1 VTARIARLA
10 AAALVALL
18 LALPAAVLPPA
29 AAQARAADVSFGS
42 PATRFYYGQSIA
54 FTIPFTS
61 TSPQQRMELR
71 LRFPGSVGP
80 FIIEVPVPPT
90 GAQTLTHRLDLT
102 GAGHLVPNTT
112 MEATWA
118 AVPAPGAEP
127 VLSATETVRYQDTT
141 KSWRSLKGDL
151 VTVHW
156 YEGSDAFARKALK
169 IGEDAVRRTSAL
181 LGVTETDPI
190 DFFIYA
196 DDASFR
202 AALGPGTRE
211 NVGGQA
217 HADIRT
223 LFALITP
230 DAINDPWVWIV
241 IPHELTH
248 LVFDTAVH
256 NPYRFPPRWLNEGLA
271 VYLSQGYTAGD
282 RGLVDRA
289 VKSRNLIPLTALA
302 GQFPTDAAKTY
313 LAYAESVSAID
324 YLVRTHGE
332 PALLALVDAYKAGLT
347 DDEAFTKALGRDLA
361 AFQAGWLKDI
371 GADAPQQFG
380 PVANPPGPVP
390 PGWDAP
396 VPGFTPDPGG
406 GASAASPGSSVSPGS
421 SPASASPPAPD
432 GTSTTASGLS
442 GLIVP
447 GIVALVLAVVVIG
460 LVLARRRTVVP

>member
-1 VTARIARLA
+1 V
-10 AAALVALL
+10 
-18 LALPAAVLPPA
+18 LALPATVLPLA
-29 AAQARAADVSFGS
+29 SEQVRAADVSFGT
-42 PATRFYYGQSIA
+42 PTTTFDYGQSMT
-54 FTIPFTS
+54 FTVPFTS
-61 TSPQQRMELR
+61 AAPQQRIELR
-71 LRFPGSVGP
+71 MLVPGSVGP
-80 FIIEVPVPPT
+80 FITEVPVPPT
-90 GAQTLTHRLDLT
+90 GAQTLTYRMDLT
-102 GAGHLVPNTT
+102 GAGHVVPNTT
-112 MEATWA
+112 LEATWA

-127 VLSATETVRYQDTT
+127 VLSATETVHYQDTT

-156 YEGSDAFARKALK
+156 YQGSEAFARKALK
-169 IGEDAVRRTSAL
+169 IGDDAVRQTSAL
-181 LGVTETDPI
+181 LGVSETDPI

-230 DAINDPWVWIV
+230 DAINDSWVGIV

-282 RGLVDRA
+282 RGLVDQAAR
-289 VKSRNLIPLTALA
+289 SRNLIPLTALA

-313 LAYAESVSAID
+313 LAYAESVSAIS
-324 YLVRTHGE
+324 YLVRTDGE
-332 PALLALVDAYKAGLT
+332 PALLALVDAYKTGLT

-361 AFQAGWLKDI
+361 AFQAGWLADI
-371 GADAPQQFG
+371 GAEAPRQFG
-380 PVANPPGPVP
+380 PVANPFGPIP

-396 VPGFTPDPGG
+396 VPGATRGTNGG
-406 GASAASPGSSVSPGS
+406 PPAASPGAAISPGS
-421 SPASASPPAPD
+421 TPASTPAPD
-432 GTSTTASGLS
+432 GTATAVGLD
-442 GLIVP
+442 GLVVP
-447 GIVALVLAVVVIG
+447 GVVALLVTILVVG
-460 LVLARRRTVVP
+460 LVLVRRRTAVP